1 MSRNI
6 EVHFVL
12 EAFHAVILFVPCNC
26 CPCGENKF
34 LLLLTTMLIGQKC
47 EFVMP
52 GFCNGSLR
60 DEATH
65 AICILCQT
73 TFLRNLSNL
82 LDALW
87 INHASFV
94 LSASKLDLES
104 CNGSVFG
111 SIGQD

>member
-1 MSRNI
+1 
-6 EVHFVL
+6 
-12 EAFHAVILFVPCNC
+12 
-26 CPCGENKF
+26 
-34 LLLLTTMLIGQKC
+34 
-47 EFVMP
+47 MP

-94 LSASKLDLES
+94 LSASKLDNVTVQCLVASARIRYIFVLPENAKLTVS
-104 CNGSVFG
+104 LAGFH
-111 SIGQD
+111 

>member
-1 MSRNI
+1 
-6 EVHFVL
+6 
-12 EAFHAVILFVPCNC
+12 
-26 CPCGENKF
+26 
-34 LLLLTTMLIGQKC
+34 MLIGQKC